1 MKALRLSEL
10 RDLLQ
15 SVAFASWWAEVVRTE
30 AELREAGARHDDLLA
45 QSRTME
51 LRSELAGKGA
61 EEAFARA
68 GVIEADSARV
78 GAEVQRFENQ
88 ALELVSR
95 YEEQRFRASDA
106 WYRLGGAERTV
117 EEHREALASGRPPA
131 GSGGRRADPEA
142 LAKLAEKQ
150 HRALDE
156 EYRRE
161 SEKKARLW
169 DEVEQAWSHSF
180 ELGLRAAERA
190 AGARRVRGEAERL
203 HREVEAR
210 SMRARQLAAD
220 AATGLRERDAAAA
233 RLDELLGAAPDRFG
247 CVAGRRFLYWRQPED
262 SRAAWAV
269 PLFHD
274 AEGYNLEVRALAIYS
289 VSRQRGVAFLEP
301 AREGALSSEEEGDHR
316 FEGWFLGPRR
326 GRRAEATSGVR

>member
-1 MKALRLSEL
+1 MKALRLSDL
-10 RDLLQ
+10 RELLQ
-15 SVAFASWWAEVVRTE
+15 TVAFASWWAEVVRTE
-30 AELREAGARHDDLLA
+30 AELREAGARHDDLMA

-51 LRSELAGKGA
+51 LRSDLAGKGA

-78 GAEVQRFENQ
+78 GAEVQRLENQ

-106 WYRLGGAERTV
+106 WYRLGGAERTL
-117 EEHREALASGRPPA
+117 EERREALAAGRRPA
-131 GSGGRRADPEA
+131 ASGGRRADPGA
-142 LAKLAEKQ
+142 LAAAAEKA
-150 HRALDE
+150 HGALQE

-161 SEKKARLW
+161 SGKKAALW
-169 DEVEQAWSHSF
+169 EEVEQAWSRSF
-180 ELGLRAAERA
+180 ELGLLAAERST
-190 AGARRVRGEAERL
+190 GARRVRGEAERL

-210 SMRARQLAAD
+210 ASRSRQLTGDASAA
-220 AATGLRERDAAAA
+220 LRERDAAAT

-247 CVAGRRFLYWRQPED
+247 CVAGRRFLYWRQPGE

-269 PLFHD
+269 PLYHD
-274 AEGYNLEVRALAIYS
+274 AEGYNLEVRALAIYA

-301 AREGALSSEEEGDHR
+301 AREGTLFSEEEGDRR
-316 FEGWFLGPRR
+316 FEGWFLGERR
-326 GRRAEATSGVR
+326 GRRAEADAAVR

>member
-10 RDLLQ
+10 RELLQ

-68 GVIEADSARV
+68 GVIETDSARV
-78 GAEVQRFENQ
+78 GAEVQRLENQ
-88 ALELVSR
+88 ALEMVSR

-106 WYRLGGAERTV
+106 WYRLGGAERIL
-117 EEHREALASGRPPA
+117 EERREALAAGRAAARP
-131 GSGGRRADPEA
+131 GGRRAEPEEL
-142 LAKLAEKQ
+142 LAAEKA
-150 HRALDE
+150 HRALEE

-161 SEKKARLW
+161 SEKKAGLW
-169 DEVEQAWSHSF
+169 DEVEGAWSRSF
-180 ELGLRAAERA
+180 ELGLLAAERA
-190 AGARRVRGEAERL
+190 TGARRVRGEAERL

-210 SMRARQLAAD
+210 AARARQLSGD
-220 AATGLRERDAAAA
+220 AAGALRERDQAAA

-247 CVAGRRFLYWRQPED
+247 CVAGRRFLYWRQPENA
-262 SRAAWAV
+262 RAAWAV

-274 AEGYNLEVRALAIYS
+274 AEGYNLEVRALAIYA

-301 AREGALSSEEEGDHR
+301 AREGTAFSEEEGDRR
-316 FEGWFLGPRR
+316 FQGWFLGERR
-326 GRRAEATSGVR
+326 GRRAEVGSRAG

>member
-1 MKALRLSEL
+1 VKALRLSEL

-15 SVAFASWWAEVVRTE
+15 TVAFASWWAEIVRTE

-51 LRSELAGKGA
+51 LRSELASKGA

-78 GAEVQRFENQ
+78 GAEVQRLENQ
-88 ALELVSR
+88 ALELVSQ
-95 YEEQRFRASDA
+95 YEEQRFKASDA
-106 WYRLGGAERTV
+106 WYRLGGAERIL
-117 EEHREALASGRPPA
+117 EERREAPVPGRQAA
-131 GSGGRRADPEA
+131 GTGGRRADPEGPV
-142 LAKLAEKQ
+142 KQAEKQ

-161 SEKKARLW
+161 SEKKAGLW
-169 DEVEQAWSHSF
+169 DEVERAWSRSF
-180 ELGLRAAERA
+180 ELGLLAAERST
-190 AGARRVRGEAERL
+190 GARRVRGRAERL
-203 HREVEAR
+203 HREAEAR
-210 SMRARQLAAD
+210 TVRARQLAKD
-220 AATGLRERDAAAA
+220 AAAALQERDAAAA
-233 RLDELLGAAPDRFG
+233 RLDELLGTGPDRFG
-247 CVAGRRFLYWRQPED
+247 CITGRRFLYWRQPGD

-269 PLFHD
+269 PIFHD
-274 AEGYNLEVRALAIYS
+274 AEGYNLEVKALAIYS

-301 AREGALSSEEEGDHR
+301 AREGALFSEEEGDRR

-326 GRRAEATSGVR
+326 GRRAQAADGAG

>member
-1 MKALRLSEL
+1 MKAVRLSEL

-15 SVAFASWWAEVVRTE
+15 TVAFASWWADVVRTE
-30 AELREAGARHDDLLA
+30 AEMREAGARSDDLLA

-61 EEAFARA
+61 EDAFARA

-78 GAEVQRFENQ
+78 AAEVQGLENQ

-106 WYRLGGAERTV
+106 WYRLGGAERV
-117 EEHREALASGRPPA
+117 LEERREAAAA
-131 GSGGRRADPEA
+131 GGGPEASGGRRGDAEA
-142 LAKLAEKQ
+142 LLKQAEKQ
-150 HRALDE
+150 HRSVEE

-161 SEKKARLW
+161 SQKKSGLW
-169 DEVEQAWSHSF
+169 DEVEGAWSRSF
-180 ELGLRAAERA
+180 ELGLLAAERST
-190 AGARRVRGEAERL
+190 GARRVRGEAERL

-210 SMRARQLAAD
+210 AMRARQLATT
-220 AATGLRERDAAAA
+220 AAAALRERDIAAA
-233 RLDELLGAAPDRFG
+233 RLDELLGSAPDRFG
-247 CVAGRRFLYWRQPED
+247 CVAGRRFLYWRQPGD

-274 AEGYNLEVRALAIYS
+274 AEGYNLEVRALAIYA

-301 AREGALSSEEEGDHR
+301 AREGALASEEEGDR
-316 FEGWFLGPRR
+316 RVEGWFLGERR
-326 GRRAEATSGVR
+326 GRRGAARDRAR